1 MNGKIT
7 GVSLGP
13 GEPELITLKALNVL
27 KNSDVIFCPGTVDK
41 EGVKKSKSREIL
53 AQLPLKQS
61 VIRYF
66 YVPMQ
71 KDRSGANQVYDEI
84 CNEIA
89 VLTKDGKK
97 VAIVAEGDACFYS
110 SANYMFEKLVETGHV
125 VDMVA
130 GVPAFIAAASSVG
143 LHLVKQSER
152 LLVVPGNITKEEL
165 QRSVSDR
172 YTLVIM
178 KVPLGAE
185 NIRAFIRET
194 SDIQY
199 YYFEHVGDD
208 REFYTTD
215 REEIISRPFTY
226 FSVLVI
232 KPKSL

>member
-1 MNGKIT
+1 MSGKIT

-13 GEPELITLKALNVL
+13 GEPELITLKALNAL
-27 KNSDVIFCPGTVDK
+27 NDADVIFCPGTIEK

-53 AQLPLKQS
+53 DQLILKQS
-61 VIRYF
+61 QLRYF

-71 KDRSGANQVYDEI
+71 KDRSAANRIYDEV
-84 CNEIA
+84 CSEIA
-89 VLTKDGKK
+89 LLKAEGEKIV
-97 VAIVAEGDACFYS
+97 IVAEGDACFYS
-110 SANYMFEKLVETGHV
+110 SANYMFGKLVETGHV

-143 LHLVKQSER
+143 LHLVKQGER
-152 LLVVPGNITKEEL
+152 LLVVPGNVTKEEL
-165 QRSVSDR
+165 QRSVSDH

-185 NIRAFIRET
+185 NIRTFIRET
-194 SDIQY
+194 SDMQY
-199 YYFEHVGDD
+199 HYFEHVGDD